1 MNDQDFAD
9 AWAALE
15 PPSARRRR
23 IETRVFAWL
32 DAHDTPLAAEWLA
45 LVRIAPVPTL
55 SLAAVSAVAIV
66 ATTPL
71 VFFLARALT

>member
-9 AWAALE
+9 AWATLE
-15 PPSARRRR
+15 PAGDRRWR
-23 IETRVFAWL
+23 IEARVFAWV

-45 LVRIAPVPTL
+45 LVRIAPFPTL
-55 SLAAVSAVAIV
+55 GLATVSAVAIV

-71 VFFLARALT
+71 MFFLARVLM